1 MQCLWQKA
9 RSPKNPKP
17 EPPEP
22 EQIMVLQTQLLN
34 LQFPEI
40 NEKTRRFVVQCIYTQ
55 CVRIYGREEY
65 IPNPKNVYSSSKPRT
80 PNPNPENRTPNPDD
94 TPPWAG
100 GRQVQR
106 CLCGFFTIVNYRNIL
121 GFFTVCSNTFFWR
134 YIDHTCFCLV
144 YKFI

>member
-40 NEKTRRFVVQCIYTQ
+40 NENARGFVVQYILAQ
-55 CVRIYGREEY
+55 CVGIYRREQY
-65 IPNPKNVYSSSKPRT
+65 IPNPNNVYSSSKPRT

-100 GRQVQR
+100 GRQAQR